1 MTHSQAIRA
10 LKKLEADGDAVCG
23 DDAPVIP
30 WEAIDRSIWAI
41 ETLQKIRD
49 LADIDA
55 DRLGV
60 GFADFVRELQKLIEV
75 PT

>member
-1 MTHSQAIRA
+1 MTHSSAVRA

-30 WEAIDRSIWAI
+30 WEAIDHSIWAI

-55 DRLGV
+55 DRLGL
-60 GFADFVRELQKLIEV
+60 GFSEFVKELQNLIEV